1 MEGLLYLDRFPTLQE
16 KQVGVGETDFVVPDF
31 PLVWSHLI
39 EPFSDPELEVHRPG
53 FSCERWFQMG
63 KISAVPEFDK
73 SVEDGGCSSDVPFS
87 VVFGDLDFEVASR
100 SPQSTF
106 NKFYRFQR

>member
-16 KQVGVGETDFVVPDF
+16 KQVGVGETVFVVPDF

-53 FSCERWFQMG
+53 FS
-63 KISAVPEFDK
+63 S
-73 SVEDGGCSSDVPFS
+73 
-87 VVFGDLDFEVASR
+87 
-100 SPQSTF
+100 
-106 NKFYRFQR
+106 